1 MAGSTAVAN
10 SAELKRLHETVVE
23 GIADHNEL
31 TLSSAFC
38 PIEDTKAV
46 EVDPSDPTKT
56 VQIETQLPTK

>member
-1 MAGSTAVAN
+1 
-10 SAELKRLHETVVE
+10 VVE